1 LGVAPTAAP
10 YRLYRNLSFLEILGP
25 KWLLLVAVAAEIV
38 ASVQSACSIALV
50 WSRQYLPP
58 MLDIWVD
65 LLRKADLLHSVRS
78 MSAYSS
84 VKPQQGCV
92 VRPMPK
98 NTPQN
103 ARWIGGSFPKM
114 LFETNDTRLRRCG
127 FTPVLL
133 RSNKPVF
140 RLQAERTFCDQS
152 IVGDAEA
159 LIRCSG
165 YHDRD
170 RNHYNEVNLSPLS
183 PVVSHQSLLP
193 SEL

>member
-1 LGVAPTAAP
+1 MSLHLSSLCA
-10 YRLYRNLSFLEILGP
+10 RLPWFGHANTCP
-25 KWLLLVAVAAEIV
+25 P
-38 ASVQSACSIALV
+38 CSIFGSISCVRL
-50 WSRQYLPP
+50 
-58 MLDIWVD
+58 
-65 LLRKADLLHSVRS
+65 DLLHSVRS
-78 MSAYSS
+78 MSAYCS